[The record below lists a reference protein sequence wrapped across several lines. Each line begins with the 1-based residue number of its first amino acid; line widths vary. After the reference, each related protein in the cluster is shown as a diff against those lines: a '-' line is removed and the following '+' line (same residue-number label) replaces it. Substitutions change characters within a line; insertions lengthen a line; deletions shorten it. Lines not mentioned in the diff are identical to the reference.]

1 MGGGGESVAVALFAD
16 SIPEPL
22 YKLSVMSMLT
32 ANMDEDMQGTAEG
45 SHPCSAGGR
54 WSNQSVCLKYLQVSG
69 VACWAQALTRVPE
82 TSI

>member
-1 MGGGGESVAVALFAD
+1 
-16 SIPEPL
+16 
-22 YKLSVMSMLT
+22 MSMLT
-32 ANMDEDMQGTAEG
+32 ANIDEAMLAAAQGSHSCSAEG
-45 SHPCSAGGR
+45 C